1 MNTRFRS
8 ILLIMFEVILVAPF
22 SHSDDEVVLNRLIAH
37 LFYKQRILYLC
48 NEYMEKIFQLV
59 AQGIRPS
66 TGFVASNIAVQQSP
80 GNVSL
85 SDSASD
91 FNKYTNRQ
99 SYTTSIIF

>member
-8 ILLIMFEVILVAPF
+8 ILSDNLEVILVAPF

-85 SDSASD
+85 
-91 FNKYTNRQ
+91 Y
-99 SYTTSIIF
+99 